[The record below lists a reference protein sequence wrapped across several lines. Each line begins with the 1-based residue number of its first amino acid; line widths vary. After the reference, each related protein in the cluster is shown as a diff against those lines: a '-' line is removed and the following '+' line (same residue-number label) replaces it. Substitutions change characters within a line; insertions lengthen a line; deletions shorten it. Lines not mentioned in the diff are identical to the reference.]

1 MKAQI
6 ELETQTDVMNFVK
19 IVTEI
24 EEDVTVTDG
33 DGLRVNGKSLMGM
46 LYALEFNELWC
57 ECQVDIYQKIK
68 NYIVE

>member
-19 IVTEI
+19 IATEI